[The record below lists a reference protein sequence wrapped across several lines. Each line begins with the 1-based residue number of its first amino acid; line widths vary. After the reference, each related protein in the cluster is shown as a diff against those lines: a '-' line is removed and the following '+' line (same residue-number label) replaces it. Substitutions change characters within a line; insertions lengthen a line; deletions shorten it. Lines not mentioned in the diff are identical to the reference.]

1 MLKNSKIGYNW
12 LFQII
17 IEYCKRFQNIWNTG
31 TSPLGGLGGGGA
43 GGGGGGGP
51 PAPPPP
57 PQKKK
62 FCSCNE
68 FRYFQVECI
77 LLIVHL
83 V

>member
-31 TSPLGGLGGGGA
+31 ASPLGGLGGGDSS
-43 GGGGGGGP
+43 
-51 PAPPPP
+51 PPP
-57 PQKKK
+57 KKK
-62 FCSCNE
+62 FYSCNE
-68 FRYFQVECI
+68 VRYFQVECI

>member
-31 TSPLGGLGGGGA
+31 TSPLGGLGGGGLQA
-43 GGGGGGGP
+43 
-51 PAPPPP
+51 PP

>member
-31 TSPLGGLGGGGA
+31 ASPLGGLGGGDSS
-43 GGGGGGGP
+43 P
-51 PAPPPP
+51 PL
-57 PQKKK
+57 KKK
-62 FCSCNE
+62 FYSCNE
-68 FRYFQVECI
+68 VRYFQVECI

>member
-31 TSPLGGLGGGGA
+31 ASPLGGLGGDSS
-43 GGGGGGGP
+43 
-51 PAPPPP
+51 P
-57 PQKKK
+57 PQKN
-62 FCSCNE
+62 FYSCNE
-68 FRYFQVECI
+68 VRYFQVECI

>member
-31 TSPLGGLGGGGA
+31 ASPLGGLGGGT
-43 GGGGGGGP
+43 
-51 PAPPPP
+51 PAPPP
-57 PQKKK
+57 KKK
-62 FCSCNE
+62 FYSCNE
-68 FRYFQVECI
+68 VRYFQVECI